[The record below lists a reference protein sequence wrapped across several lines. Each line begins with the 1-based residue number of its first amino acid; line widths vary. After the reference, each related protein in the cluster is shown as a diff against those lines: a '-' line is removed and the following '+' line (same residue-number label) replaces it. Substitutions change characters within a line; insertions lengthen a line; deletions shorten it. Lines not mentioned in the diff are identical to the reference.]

1 MPSDPGSIWSN
12 MADIKCFSRGE
23 TLLAFNEGK
32 GSSCRTALDMAVHL
46 SSLASLPLV
55 VVIATTENAPVHFQ
69 TCSSTRVENFENYF
83 KGNFI
88 RKHVCFKCCHKATS
102 ITTTLLKLPDPKN
115 HQWHL
120 FKYNDSQAL
129 SLESHSIGLGWRPRN
144 LYSYLKTP
152 GESFVYVSLPN
163 TELEIYSALH
173 AFSKKF
179 TTMEQ
184 WHTPKLFENCAFYRA
199 VNIVLD
205 YSITQGVLLV
215 TQWLQMGLQS
225 HGKWEYSSQTFHL
238 YQKFFKWYVPRCKLA
253 LINFF

>member
-1 MPSDPGSIWSN
+1 MQGWQCLQLKAVPSDPGSIWSN

-32 GSSCRTALDMAVHL
+32 GSSCRTAWDMAVHL

-88 RKHVCFKCCHKATS
+88 RKHVCFKCCHEATS
-102 ITTTLLKLPDPKN
+102 ITTILLKLPDPKN

-120 FKYNDSQAL
+120 FKYNDSQVL
-129 SLESHSIGLGWRPRN
+129 SLESHSIGLGWSPRN

-163 TELEIYSALH
+163 TELEIYSIVH
-173 AFSKKF
+173 AFSKSSPQRNND
-179 TTMEQ
+179 THQ
-184 WHTPKLFENCAFYRA
+184 NSLKLC
-199 VNIVLD
+199 L
-205 YSITQGVLLV
+205 
-215 TQWLQMGLQS
+215 LQS
-225 HGKWEYSSQTFHL
+225 CKSRFGLFHYTRCPL
-238 YQKFFKWYVPRCKLA
+238 GHAMIANGTPESWKMRILFSNVPSLPEI
-253 LINFF
+253 L